1 MTKENLVLLTVR
13 LYNLTLFLPKKEPLR
28 CRARETA
35 DDILASFV
43 GGRKES
49 NGFSLKE
56 SLDIMDS
63 YLEVAMSQNWVA
75 TSEVLEIKREYA
87 KINQDLDSSEE
98 VSQAKKAGDIK
109 VKEIDSAGDQ
119 EQVKDR
125 APVKEE
131 TPIKEDRSPSSI
143 QVVMPAPLMV
153 PMAETAQAF
162 IEPKEGEDADDE
174 DDEDLGA
181 LTESQI
187 KRQRRII
194 EFLKEKGQAQ
204 VWEIQK
210 VFPDI
215 SKRTIRRDF
224 RTLLKQGLIE
234 RVGERNKTYY
244 KMKVNLS

>member
-13 LYNLTLFLPKKEPLR
+13 LYNLTLLLPKKEPLR
-28 CRARETA
+28 CRAREAA
-35 DDILASFV
+35 DDILASFI
-43 GGRKES
+43 GGKKES

-63 YLEVAMSQNWVA
+63 YLKVAISQNWVA
-75 TSEVLEIKREYA
+75 VSDILEIQQEYA
-87 KINQDLDSSEE
+87 KINQDLGSIEE
-98 VSQAKKAGDIK
+98 VSRANQAGDIK
-109 VKEIDSAGDQ
+109 VKEEVSINTKEQIRENVPAG
-119 EQVKDR
+119 EEM
-125 APVKEE
+125 PVEGRM
-131 TPIKEDRSPSSI
+131 PFSI
-143 QVVMPAPLMV
+143 QVVRPAPLMA
-153 PMAETAQAF
+153 PIQQPAQVF
-162 IEPKEGEDADDE
+162 IEAKESEEADDE
-174 DDEDLGA
+174 EEDDLGV

-187 KRQRRII
+187 KRQRSII

-210 VFPDI
+210 IFPNI

-224 RTLLKQGLIE
+224 QSLLKQGLIE

>member
-13 LYNLTLFLPKKEPLR
+13 LYNLTLLLPKKEPLR
-28 CRARETA
+28 CRAREAA

-43 GGRKES
+43 GGKKES

-63 YLEVAMSQNWVA
+63 YLQVAISQNWVA
-75 TSEVLEIKREYA
+75 VSDILEIQQEYA
-87 KINQDLDSSEE
+87 KINRDLGSLED
-98 VSQAKKAGDIK
+98 VSRANQAGDIK
-109 VKEIDSAGDQ
+109 VKEEVSINPK
-119 EQVKDR
+119 EQ
-125 APVKEE
+125 
-131 TPIKEDRSPSSI
+131 IKEKAPAGEERPVEGRIPFSI
-143 QVVMPAPLMV
+143 QVVRPAPLMA
-153 PMAETAQAF
+153 PIEQPAQVF
-162 IEPKEGEDADDE
+162 IEAKESEAADDE
-174 DDEDLGA
+174 EEDDLGV

-187 KRQRRII
+187 KRQRSII

-210 VFPDI
+210 IFPNI

-224 RTLLKQGLIE
+224 QSLLKQGLIE

>member
-13 LYNLTLFLPKKEPLR
+13 LYNLTLLLPKKEPLR
-28 CRARETA
+28 CRAREAA
-35 DDILASFV
+35 DDILASFI
-43 GGRKES
+43 GGKKES

-63 YLEVAMSQNWVA
+63 YLKVAISQNWVA
-75 TSEVLEIKREYA
+75 VSDILEIQQEYA
-87 KINQDLDSSEE
+87 KINQDLGSIEE
-98 VSQAKKAGDIK
+98 VSRANQAGDIK
-109 VKEIDSAGDQ
+109 VKEEVSINTK
-119 EQVKDR
+119 EQIRENVPAR
-125 APVKEE
+125 EE
-131 TPIKEDRSPSSI
+131 MPDEGRMPFSI
-143 QVVMPAPLMV
+143 QVVRPAPLMA
-153 PMAETAQAF
+153 PIQQPAQVF
-162 IEPKEGEDADDE
+162 IEAKESEEADDE
-174 DDEDLGA
+174 EEDDLGV

-187 KRQRRII
+187 KRQRSII

-210 VFPDI
+210 IFPNI

-224 RTLLKQGLIE
+224 QSLLKQGLIE